1 MCIRDSA
8 RCVISEGGGDATS
21 TVLGALKA
29 AAPEPVT
36 IINLDGSHAEDG
48 GIIDL
53 VEEEEEDEDENEE
66 EKKSESDCD

>member
-1 MCIRDSA
+1 M
-8 RCVISEGGGDATS
+8 
-21 TVLGALKA
+21 GALKA

-66 EKKSESDCD
+66 EKESESDCD